1 MTLSLVHVQC
11 PILYSAVATPSK
23 EVDLEGVDT
32 FTTCHLGEVDMAFQ
46 DVSDLGVGEFFH
58 RITQSD

>member
-1 MTLSLVHVQC
+1 MQC